1 MNDDNDKTLESYEG
15 HIQDYI
21 AANKPVTEGDLKVW
35 IDRALSFAA
44 KGTTILELG
53 SAYGRDAAYIESLGY
68 KVNRTDAVQGF
79 VNLLRAGGHEAHK
92 LNILTDDFG
101 KGYDM
106 VFANAV
112 LLHFS
117 PEQFRQALIKARN
130 CLKPGGVLAFS
141 VKKGN
146 GDEWSSHHL
155 GAPRYFHFWQ
165 QEALQSIVQD
175 TGFKVEEISERKS
188 NFEWLQVIARK

>member
-15 HIQDYI
+15 HVQDYV
-21 AANKPVTEGDLKVW
+21 AANKPVTEGDLKAW

-44 KGTTILELG
+44 KGATILELG
-53 SAYGRDAAYIESLGY
+53 SAYGRDATYIESLGY
-68 KVNRTDAVQGF
+68 KVIRTDAVQGF
-79 VNLLRAGGHEAHK
+79 VNLLRAGGHEARK
-92 LNILTDDFG
+92 LNVLTDDFG

-117 PEQFRQALIKARN
+117 PEQFRQVLIKARN

-146 GDEWSSHHL
+146 GDEWSSHNL